1 MPYYLRTFVGRVLQI
16 DDGEAG
22 AILDARRATFA
33 RIAFEELWD
42 MVVQNLADLERD
54 LVTAGVDQMLF
65 GGQSWSE
72 NQDIRTLFARRLA
85 NLLTSAKSYIEI
97 SQQHLRVV
105 GQSNALIDMM
115 KESLSTAYDAHFAYR
130 FMEALRN
137 YTQHRGIPVSSM
149 HMDMRFI
156 QDDAGEHLR
165 YIAAASIDPRRLID
179 DPKFKAS
186 VRRELAEHS
195 KLEVNYFARCYV
207 EQLSDTHIKVR
218 NAATSGTEDHQLL
231 IQSAID
237 RLTDAATG
245 DADFGAYIGERDAN
259 DKRLA
264 EHALMV
270 EPFHRL
276 KALHSRN
283 GSLHRLGER
292 YVSGQTLGRL
302 LR

>member
-1 MPYYLRTFVGRVLQI
+1 MPYYLRTFAGRALQI
-16 DDGEAG
+16 DDG
-22 AILDARRATFA
+22 DARAIHEARRVTFA

-42 MVVQNLADLERD
+42 MVVQNLADLERE
-54 LVTAGVDQMLF
+54 LLTAGVDQMLF

-72 NQDIRTLFARRLA
+72 SQDIRTLFARRLA
-85 NLLTSAKSYIEI
+85 NLLHSAKSYIEI
-97 SQQHLRVV
+97 SQQHLRDARH
-105 GQSNALIDMM
+105 GDELIDMM
-115 KESLSTAYDAHFAYR
+115 KVCLSTAYDAHFTYR

-195 KLEVNYFARCYV
+195 KLEVNYYARCYV

-218 NAATSGTEDHQLL
+218 NASTLGTENHQSL

-237 RLTDAATG
+237 RLNDAATG

-259 DKRLA
+259 DKQIA

-270 EPFHRL
+270 EPFQRL
-276 KALHSRN
+276 KTLHSRN